1 MITDS
6 KFQHS
11 GPSLPAVKDQRQ
23 LHPAC
28 SMGRRAG
35 LPAWPPPAVCPTQ
48 WPSRGRGDGGLCGR
62 GTGKE
67 VSANGKKV
75 PGSLSIPYFSIDLHT
90 LYTLYKI
97 SCEYKELYF
106 H

>member
-11 GPSLPAVKDQRQ
+11 GPSLPAVEDQCQ

-28 SMGRRAG
+28 PMGHSAG
-35 LPAWPPPAVCPTQ
+35 LPARPPPPVCPTQ

-67 VSANGKKV
+67 VSTNGKKV
-75 PGSLSIPYFSIDLHT
+75 TGSLSLILMKKFSDT
-90 LYTLYKI
+90 LGHNEIVMYLWG
-97 SCEYKELYF
+97 
-106 H
+106 